1 MSLAKKNYGKK
12 NEKSALF
19 HEENHRSSCSAGRAL
34 TIGTG
39 SMTKKSSVR
48 SLLFSETDDI
58 L

>member
-1 MSLAKKNYGKK
+1 MKK
-12 NEKSALF
+12 ALF
-19 HEENHRSSCSAGRAL
+19 SMKKITDSPVSTRKSSLS
-34 TIGTG
+34 IGTG